1 MDEIKREV
9 AFAGQRVK
17 QKVIFALALCSVIPL
32 LVLTYTLH
40 GYFIPGGNA
49 NIIAGRLQDLLALP
63 ILVAFTGLLMAGGGY
78 VVWDLASAISRTASL
93 VTTAQPAHPATVSRS
108 DEIGTLMASFN
119 RMIATIEQQSD
130 EINQFPKRLEQ
141 LTRQAFRDPLTNLP
155 NRALFMDRLTHGLTR
170 AQRRHEHLAVLFLDL
185 DRFKVVNDTLG
196 HTVGDQLLVEVSR
209 RLTSALRPGDTVAR
223 LGGDEFGIL
232 LEDVADAET
241 AETVAVRVEESLG
254 QPYRFEG
261 REVFVTASI
270 GIALS
275 SAKLGLPEEILRDAD
290 LAMYHAKA
298 KGKARHVVFDGSMS
312 APALDRMDLEMD
324 LRSAISRH
332 EFRLHYQPILR
343 LDTGKITEVEALIRW
358 QHEKRGLLQPDEF
371 IGLTEETGLIV
382 PIGQWVLSE
391 ACKQARVWQV
401 EYPTTPPLVM
411 SVNLS
416 AKQFQNPKLVEEIT
430 QALDESGLAPSC
442 LKLEITE
449 STVMQDAPVT
459 LTKLTELKE
468 LGVRLA
474 IDDFGTGYSSL
485 GYLKRFPVDTL
496 KIDRSFVKGL
506 SPNGGDNAIVRAV
519 VTVAKSLNM
528 DVTAEGVETEGQLAE
543 LRALGCDRWQ
553 GFLFARP
560 VSPERVAPLLASDQS
575 KVLRR
580 VVSDVF
586 PFHNW
591 AFQEG
596 LLHAENLGG
605 DIELMLN
612 RRALIGAFPWRYQ
625 GLEGCPCRIVAFLD
639 AGEDVE
645 AVGNAAKAIMAG

>member
-9 AFAGQRVK
+9 AFAGQQVK

-40 GYFIPGGNA
+40 GYFVPG
-49 NIIAGRLQDLLALP
+49 AGVPAGGGLQEVLALP
-63 ILVAFTGLLMAGGGY
+63 VLVAFTGLLMAGGGY
-78 VVWDLASAISRTASL
+78 VVWDLASAVSRTASL
-93 VTTAQPAHPATVSRS
+93 VATAEPSSQTAVSRS

-119 RMIATIEQQSD
+119 RMLATIGQQSE

-155 NRALFMDRLTHGLTR
+155 NRALFMDRLSHGLTR

-196 HTVGDQLLVEVSR
+196 HSVGDQLLVEVSY
-209 RLTSALRPGDTVAR
+209 RLGTALRPGDTVAR

-241 AETVAVRVEESLG
+241 AETIAVRIEEGLG
-254 QPYRFEG
+254 KPYPFEG

-275 SAKLGLPEEILRDAD
+275 SAKLATPEEVLRDAD

-298 KGKARHVVFDGSMS
+298 KGKARHEVFDGSMG

-343 LDTGKITEVEALIRW
+343 LDTGKIAEVEALIRW
-358 QHEKRGLLQPDEF
+358 QHDKRGLLQPDDF

-382 PIGQWVLSE
+382 PIGQWVLAE
-391 ACKQARVWQV
+391 ACKQARTWQT
-401 EYPTTPPLVM
+401 EYPSSPPLVM

-416 AKQFQNPKLVEEIT
+416 AKQFQHPQLVEEIT
-430 QALDESGLAPSC
+430 QALRETGLAPSC

-449 STVMQDAPVT
+449 STVMHDAPAT
-459 LTKLTELKE
+459 LAKLRELKE

-506 SPNGGDNAIVRAV
+506 SRESGDSAIVRAV

-528 DVTAEGVETEGQLAE
+528 DVTAEGVETEGQLTE
-543 LRALGCDRWQ
+543 LKVLGCDQGQ

-560 VSPERVAPLLASDQS
+560 VSAERVAPLLASEHTREP
-575 KVLRR
+575 V
-580 VVSDVF
+580 
-586 PFHNW
+586 
-591 AFQEG
+591 
-596 LLHAENLGG
+596 
-605 DIELMLN
+605 
-612 RRALIGAFPWRYQ
+612 
-625 GLEGCPCRIVAFLD
+625 
-639 AGEDVE
+639 
-645 AVGNAAKAIMAG
+645 NA

>member
-241 AETVAVRVEESLG
+241 AEAVALRVEESLG
-254 QPYRFEG
+254 TPYRFEG

-298 KGKARHVVFDGSMS
+298 KGKARHEVFDGSMS

-430 QALDESGLAPSC
+430 QALDESGLAASC

-506 SPNGGDNAIVRAV
+506 SPDGGDSAIVRAV

-560 VSPERVAPLLASDQS
+560 VSAERVAPLLASDQS
-575 KVLRR
+575 KEREV
-580 VVSDVF
+580 
-586 PFHNW
+586 
-591 AFQEG
+591 A
-596 LLHAENLGG
+596 
-605 DIELMLN
+605 
-612 RRALIGAFPWRYQ
+612 RA
-625 GLEGCPCRIVAFLD
+625 
-639 AGEDVE
+639 
-645 AVGNAAKAIMAG
+645 

>member
-1 MDEIKREV
+1 MDVEIKREA
-9 AFAGQRVK
+9 AFTGQRVK

-32 LVLTYTLH
+32 LVLTYVIH
-40 GYFIPGGNA
+40 GHLMPGMETTTKGLAEAIAIPT
-49 NIIAGRLQDLLALP
+49 
-63 ILVAFTGLLMAGGGY
+63 LVAFTGLLMLGGGY
-78 VVWDLASAISRTASL
+78 VVWDLASAVSRTANL
-93 VTTAQPAHPATVSRS
+93 VATVQPSDVTGARH
-108 DEIGTLMASFN
+108 DEIGTLMVAFN
-119 RMIATIEQQSD
+119 RMMTTIEQQAD

-141 LTRQAFRDPLTNLP
+141 LTRQAFRDALTGLP

-170 AQRRHEHLAVLFLDL
+170 ARRRHEHVAVLFLDL
-185 DRFKVVNDTLG
+185 DRFKVINDTLG
-196 HTVGDQLLVEVSR
+196 HTVGDQLLVEVSN
-209 RLTSALRPGDTVAR
+209 RLGSSLRPGDTVAR
-223 LGGDEFGIL
+223 LGGDEFGLL

-241 AETVAVRVEESLG
+241 AEAVALRIEAELAK
-254 QPYRFEG
+254 PLHFEG

-275 SAKLGLPEEILRDAD
+275 SERLGTPEEVLRDAD

-298 KGKARHVVFDGSMS
+298 KGKARHELFDGNMS

-324 LRSAISRH
+324 LRAAIARQ
-332 EFRLHYQPILR
+332 EFRLHYQPIFR
-343 LDTGKITEVEALIRW
+343 LDTGRVSEVEALIRW
-358 QHEKRGLLQPDEF
+358 QHEKRGLLQPDAF

-391 ACKQARVWQV
+391 ACRQARAWQI
-401 EYPTTPPLVM
+401 EFPRNPPLVM

-430 QALDESGLAPSC
+430 DALNLSGLEPAC

-449 STVMQDAPVT
+449 SVVMQDAPAT
-459 LTKLTELKE
+459 LAKLRELKE

-506 SPNGGDNAIVRAV
+506 SHEGGDSAIVRAV

-528 DVTAEGVETEGQLAE
+528 DVTAEGIETDQQRIE
-543 LRALGCDRWQ
+543 LKTLGCDQGQ

-560 VSPERVAPLLASDQS
+560 SAPEHLRPLLAIS
-575 KVLRR
+575 V
-580 VVSDVF
+580 
-586 PFHNW
+586 N
-591 AFQEG
+591 G
-596 LLHAENLGG
+596 
-605 DIELMLN
+605 
-612 RRALIGAFPWRYQ
+612 AL
-625 GLEGCPCRIVAFLD
+625 V
-639 AGEDVE
+639 
-645 AVGNAAKAIMAG
+645 NA

>member
-78 VVWDLASAISRTASL
+78 VVWDLASAVSRTASL
-93 VTTAQPAHPATVSRS
+93 VATAQPASPATVSRS

-141 LTRQAFRDPLTNLP
+141 LTKQAFRDPLTNLP
-155 NRALFMDRLTHGLTR
+155 NRALFMDRLSHGLTR

-196 HTVGDQLLVEVSR
+196 HSVGDQLLVEVSR

-241 AETVAVRVEESLG
+241 AETVALRVEESLG
-254 QPYRFEG
+254 KPYRFEG

-298 KGKARHVVFDGSMS
+298 KGKARHEVFDGSMS

-391 ACKQARVWQV
+391 ACKQARVWQL
-401 EYPTTPPLVM
+401 EYPMTPPLVM

-430 QALDESGLAPSC
+430 QALDVSGLAPSC

-459 LTKLTELKE
+459 LTRLNELKE

-506 SPNGGDNAIVRAV
+506 SADGGDNAIVRAV

-543 LRALGCDRWQ
+543 LKALGCDRWQ

-560 VSPERVAPLLASDQS
+560 VSPERVGPLLASDQP
-575 KVLRR
+575 KEKEV
-580 VVSDVF
+580 
-586 PFHNW
+586 
-591 AFQEG
+591 A
-596 LLHAENLGG
+596 
-605 DIELMLN
+605 
-612 RRALIGAFPWRYQ
+612 RA
-625 GLEGCPCRIVAFLD
+625 
-639 AGEDVE
+639 
-645 AVGNAAKAIMAG
+645 

>member
-78 VVWDLASAISRTASL
+78 VVWDLASAVSRTASL
-93 VTTAQPAHPATVSRS
+93 VATAQPTGATTVSRG

-119 RMIATIEQQSD
+119 RMISTIEQQSD

-155 NRALFMDRLTHGLTR
+155 NRALFMDRLSHGLTR
-170 AQRRHEHLAVLFLDL
+170 AQRRHEHLAVFFLDL

-196 HTVGDQLLVEVSR
+196 HAVGDQLLVEVSR

-223 LGGDEFGIL
+223 LGGDEFGVL

-241 AETVAVRVEESLG
+241 AETVAVRIEESLG

-298 KGKARHVVFDGSMS
+298 KGKARHEVFDGSMS

-391 ACKQARVWQV
+391 ACKQARAWQLQ
-401 EYPTTPPLVM
+401 YPTTPPLVM

-416 AKQFQNPKLVEEIT
+416 AKQFQNAKLVEEIRE
-430 QALDESGLAPSC
+430 ALDESGLAASC

-459 LTKLTELKE
+459 LTKLNELKE

-496 KIDRSFVKGL
+496 KIDRSFIKGL
-506 SPNGGDNAIVRAV
+506 SPDGGDSAIVRAV

-543 LRALGCDRWQ
+543 VKALGCDRAQ

-560 VSPERVAPLLASDQS
+560 VSAERVAPLLASWQS
-575 KVLRR
+575 KE
-580 VVSDVF
+580 
-586 PFHNW
+586 P
-591 AFQEG
+591 
-596 LLHAENLGG
+596 
-605 DIELMLN
+605 I
-612 RRALIGAFPWRYQ
+612 RA
-625 GLEGCPCRIVAFLD
+625 
-639 AGEDVE
+639 
-645 AVGNAAKAIMAG
+645 